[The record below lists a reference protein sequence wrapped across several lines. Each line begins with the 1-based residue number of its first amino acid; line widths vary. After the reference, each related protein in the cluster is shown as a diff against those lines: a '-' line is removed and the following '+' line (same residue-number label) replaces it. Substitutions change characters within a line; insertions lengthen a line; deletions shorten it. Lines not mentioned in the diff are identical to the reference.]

1 MTAYESLSTE
11 IGLVKSEIAA
21 SLAASTY
28 TAQDLVYV
36 ASALNQLGGLLG
48 VNDIVQATA
57 DKVAELETKKVSSLA
72 SLETKRVDSL
82 ADINADRAQ
91 SLADVDALR
100 VSALNQIA
108 SASTSFNV
116 LFIGSMI

>member
-11 IGLVKSEIAA
+11 IGLVKTEIAS

-36 ASALNQLGGLLG
+36 ATALNTLGGLLG

-57 DKVAELETKKVSSLA
+57 DKIADVEAKKVNSLA
-72 SLETKRVDSL
+72 SLETARVNAL
-82 ADINADRAQ
+82 ADVNADRAQ
-91 SLADVDALR
+91 TLADIDALR
-100 VSALNQIA
+100 VTALNQMNA
-108 SASTSFNV
+108 ASTSFNV